1 MEFLQSIDDFKPEY
15 ELRNFGIS
23 LDVFVREALG
33 YEDAPFGNLLLK
45 EAFTLERVYS
55 NLLSLLS
62 SDHIE
67 FSLSLSTKVCQ
78 NIKRA
83 QDIRSS
89 LAYKIIRWGRNKMK
103 KRELYTNV
111 LLHEVYSQFSDNALI
126 KKEKTRILD
135 NINNIWYF
143 LNIRKNLTE
152 NDFNWINQRC
162 VDLMGNIYRIKED

>member
-1 MEFLQSIDDFKPEY
+1 
-15 ELRNFGIS
+15 
-23 LDVFVREALG
+23 
-33 YEDAPFGNLLLK
+33 
-45 EAFTLERVYS
+45 
-55 NLLSLLS
+55 
-62 SDHIE
+62 
-67 FSLSLSTKVCQ
+67 
-78 NIKRA
+78 
-83 QDIRSS
+83 
-89 LAYKIIRWGRNKMK
+89 MK